1 MKILSALSGVATG
14 LLGGAEKMAKRYTS
28 GAPMARMTAV
38 IAMMAYLPDGDADE
52 SEILTGVNAIVV
64 KTGDV
69 FNVKELVT
77 KVNADVASLRASK
90 RLGKAE
96 LMQRIRG
103 AVDDDERRWLVTVAA
118 AVGES
123 DPLEARAARTEREDP
138 FSAMERE
145 LAREIARELSVD
157 PAPFGI

>member
-1 MKILSALSGVATG
+1 MKILNIVGGIASG
-14 LLGGAEKMAKRYTS
+14 LLGSAEKMAKRYTS

-52 SEILTGVNAIVV
+52 SEILTGVSAIVQ

-69 FNVKELVT
+69 FNIKELVALVKKDIDT
-77 KVNADVASLRASK
+77 LRASQ

-103 AVDDDERRWLVTVAA
+103 AADDDERAWLVTVAA

-123 DPLEARAARTEREDP
+123 DPLEARATRTEKIDP
-138 FSAMERE
+138 FSEAERA
-145 LAREIARELSVD
+145 LAREIARELNVD
-157 PAPFGI
+157 PIRFGI